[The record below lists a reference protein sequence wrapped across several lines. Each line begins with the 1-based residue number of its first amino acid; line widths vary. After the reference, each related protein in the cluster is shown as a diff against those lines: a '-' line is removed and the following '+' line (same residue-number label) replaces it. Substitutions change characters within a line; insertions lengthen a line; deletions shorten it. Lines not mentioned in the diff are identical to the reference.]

1 MPEPEPVSEAHD
13 PVDPLVV
20 VVSSSKTSDL
30 FLIIFVPGLLL
41 LWLSLLDRLF
51 CLGAWGTG
59 WLALP
64 KALLASLP
72 LPDASPA
79 CLDVVA
85 TAWSLT

>member
-20 VVSSSKTSDL
+20 VASSSKTSDL
-30 FLIIFVPGLLL
+30 FLIIFVPGLL

-72 LPDASPA
+72 LPDASPL